1 MTTLYEYKIWENL
14 VLFLHVV
21 TVLNNTCIRRANVA
35 TPPSQNIHVPRPLC
49 HLRWIRKETFPTL
62 TSPLQPMQGSFLLFA
77 PSNASHCDR
86 HLPLCPSRLCLS
98 LTYPNWTHEGWLS
111 TVWKATQIIC
121 WLSLC
126 FLDKGEIQISLSL
139 VFWATTTTYSVCH
152 WWILDLVGSVSHI
165 TPSIGIKGFKFHN
178 DVAKN

>member
-1 MTTLYEYKIWENL
+1 MITTLYEYKIWENL

-21 TVLNNTCIRRANVA
+21 TVSNNTCIRRANVA

-49 HLRWIRKETFPTL
+49 RLRWIRKETFPTL

-111 TVWKATQIIC
+111 TIWKATQIIC

-126 FLDKGEIQISLSL
+126 FLDKGEIQISLSYLLSYYYHLLRLSL
-139 VFWATTTTYSVCH
+139 VNAWSGRICISHYTQH
-152 WWILDLVGSVSHI
+152 WN
-165 TPSIGIKGFKFHN
+165 KGL
-178 DVAKN
+178 